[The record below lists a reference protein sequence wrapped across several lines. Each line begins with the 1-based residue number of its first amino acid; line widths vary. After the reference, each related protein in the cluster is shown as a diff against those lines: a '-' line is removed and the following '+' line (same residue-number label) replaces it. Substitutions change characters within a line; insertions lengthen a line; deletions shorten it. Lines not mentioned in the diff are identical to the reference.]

1 MIMKAPAKCHGGVA
15 LLISLFVFALLGF
28 SSGSRSWSAQTQYD
42 CYSLSKKKQTKKKQ
56 LVQQTHL
63 WELHASI
70 LDAI

>member
-28 SSGSRSWSAQTQYD
+28 SSGSQSWSAQTQYD
-42 CYSLSKKKQTKKKQ
+42 CYSLSKKKQ